1 MTPSEGST
9 SQPTTPPPTTS
20 EPLSFDVDLGTA
32 LIELDREECLELL
45 AAKSVGRLAYAAH
58 YGARILPVNYVLAD
72 DSIIFRTLPNGA
84 IFHHALNSMCAFE
97 VDDTDEFFESGW
109 SVVVTGFVELA
120 TRDDFEH
127 MRHGKLP
134 QPWATGNRRTFV
146 RLPCTQ
152 LSGRRVVGHGR

>member
-1 MTPSEGST
+1 M
-9 SQPTTPPPTTS
+9 
-20 EPLSFDVDLGTA
+20 
-32 LIELDREECLELL
+32 
-45 AAKSVGRLAYAAH
+45 
-58 YGARILPVNYVLAD
+58 NYVLAD

-109 SVVVTGFVELA
+109 SVVATGFLELRPE
-120 TRDDFEH
+120 TTSSTCGTESSRNP
-127 MRHGKLP
+127 GP
-134 QPWATGNRRTFV
+134 TGNRRTFV

>member
-1 MTPSEGST
+1 MTRPEGPASEPAT
-9 SQPTTPPPTTS
+9 PQPTTSDPF
-20 EPLSFDVDLGTA
+20 SFEAELGTA

-45 AAKSVGRLAYAAH
+45 AAKSVGRLAYAAD

-72 DSIIFRTLPNGA
+72 DSIIFRTVPDGQ

-109 SVVVTGFVELA
+109 SVVATGFLELA

>member
-1 MTPSEGST
+1 
-9 SQPTTPPPTTS
+9 
-20 EPLSFDVDLGTA
+20 
-32 LIELDREECLELL
+32 
-45 AAKSVGRLAYAAH
+45 
-58 YGARILPVNYVLAD
+58 VNYVLAD

-109 SVVVTGFVELA
+109 SVVAIGFLELA

-127 MRHGKLP
+127 MRNGKLP

>member
-1 MTPSEGST
+1 MTPSEGPT
-9 SQPTTPPPTTS
+9 SQPASPQPTIS
-20 EPLSFDVDLGTA
+20 EPISFDVDLGTA
-32 LIELDREECLELL
+32 LIELDRKECLELL
-45 AAKSVGRLAYAAH
+45 AAESVGRLAYAAH

-72 DSIIFRTLPNGA
+72 ESIIFRTLPNGA

-109 SVVVTGFVELA
+109 SVVATGFLELA
-120 TRDDFEH
+120 TPDDFKH
-127 MRHGKLP
+127 MRYRKLP
-134 QPWATGNRRTFV
+134 QPWAMGDRRTFV